1 MLLFGAAL
9 IVRTFWNLQHLNPG
23 FDRAHI
29 IEVDL
34 NPAAAGYSGAR
45 SRQFLQEIR
54 AQAAELPGVRSVAS
68 AVMGVM
74 QGVGMAVTL
83 VPEGT
88 AHPERAFMNIST
100 NLVTPAY
107 FQTMGIPLLAGH
119 LLEPRDDK
127 QRPDPAI
134 INKALADSL
143 FPHQNPI
150 GRRLMYEF
158 QGTLRPSLIIKGVV
172 ATAKY
177 RSLREAPAPIA
188 YTLDSDN
195 FPARILY
202 VRTFYD
208 PVPLVGQLVK
218 LVHGQDARVP
228 ILSVSTMEQEVQSSM
243 WQERLLT
250 LLCGFF
256 SLIAVGLA
264 LAGLYGVL
272 AYSVAAQTRAIGVRL
287 ALGAKNS
294 HIVGSVCRGPLLA
307 VALGSA
313 VGLIAASIL
322 ARLAQGLF
330 FGVQALDLASLAVS
344 LVCILTIAF
353 GAAIMPVLRAVRTD
367 PMAILRSE

>member
-1 MLLFGAAL
+1 
-9 IVRTFWNLQHLNPG
+9 
-23 FDRAHI
+23 
-29 IEVDL
+29 
-34 NPAAAGYSGAR
+34 
-45 SRQFLQEIR
+45 
-54 AQAAELPGVRSVAS
+54 
-68 AVMGVM
+68 
-74 QGVGMAVTL
+74 
-83 VPEGT
+83 
-88 AHPERAFMNIST
+88 MNINT

-119 LLEPRDDK
+119 LLEPLDDR
-127 QRPDPAI
+127 QRPDPAV

-172 ATAKY
+172 GTAKY

-202 VRTFYD
+202 VRTFHD
-208 PVPLVGQLVK
+208 PAPLLGQLVK

-228 ILSVSTMEQEVQSSM
+228 ILLVSTMEQEVQSSM
-243 WQERLLT
+243 WQERLLI
-250 LLCGFF
+250 LFCGFF
-256 SLIAVGLA
+256 ALIAVGLA

-294 HIVGSVCRGPLLA
+294 HIVGSVCRGPVLA

-313 VGLIAASIL
+313 VGLITASIL
-322 ARLAQGLF
+322 ARLAQRLF
-330 FGVQALDLASLAVS
+330 FGVQTLDLASVAVS

-353 GAAIMPVLRAVRTD
+353 GAAIMPILRAVRTD
-367 PMAILRSE
+367 PMAVLRSE